1 MMVVCDHIRQTMDPG
16 RRNLILSHA
25 LIVNAELSDSDRSAR
40 VGFAT
45 AVSKDVFKGFDYVA
59 LGHIHKPQII
69 APHIRYSGS
78 PIAYSFGAEE
88 SQDKGVVLLDTETMQ
103 QRFVT
108 IPQLRAR
115 KTVEGTFA
123 GLMAREDLKEC
134 YLRLKVT
141 DRYAGLELQSEL
153 RQRFPWL
160 LEIYGKSLT
169 EGDELSALSV
179 EQLQRL
185 DETDIMEK
193 FMAEHFSYSPSDEQL
208 ALFRDV
214 LQWSQEDMQ

>member
-1 MMVVCDHIRQTMDPG
+1 M
-16 RRNLILSHA
+16 
-25 LIVNAELSDSDRSAR
+25 
-40 VGFAT
+40 
-45 AVSKDVFKGFDYVA
+45 
-59 LGHIHKPQII
+59 I

-78 PIAYSFGAEE
+78 PIAYSFGSEE
-88 SQDKGVVLLDTETMQ
+88 KQDKGVVVLDTDTMQ

-108 IPQLRAR
+108 IPQLRGR
-115 KTVEGTFA
+115 KTVEGTFED
-123 GLMAREDLKEC
+123 LLAREDLKEC

-141 DRYAGLELQSEL
+141 DRYAGLELQSQL
-153 RQRFPWL
+153 RQRFPYL

-169 EGDELSALSV
+169 PEQERSALSV

-193 FMAEHFSYSPSDEQL
+193 FMAERFSYSPSQEQL

-214 LQWSQEDMQ
+214 LAWSQEESQ